1 MKEYNLDYFK
11 KKDIYDWKEII
22 GIIEIMESDIKTT
35 REELERLKEDIDSNY
50 KRISVFEQYDIDD
63 RYFIQKGGVK

>member
-1 MKEYNLDYFK
+1 MQIVMKGYNLDYFK
-11 KKDIYDWKEII
+11 KKDIYDWEE
-22 GIIEIMESDIKTT
+22 IIEIIETMESDIKTT

-63 RYFIQKGGVK
+63 RYFI